1 MSDIK
6 IWIRWLIQVNLW
18 SVFTSFVRR
27 VIMKEFN
34 YNEILPGLFQS
45 GSFDDPKKV
54 IDLKIDVVIDL
65 EGSFDPFVTPLS
77 SYLYWPISD
86 KPELPDVDELKAVAS
101 YGLACWKKKPQPLR
115 VLVHC
120 AQGMNRSG
128 LLNGIILILSGMK
141 GKDAVK
147 LIREKRPGALVNF
160 VFAEYLE
167 SL

>member
-1 MSDIK
+1 MG
-6 IWIRWLIQVNLW
+6 
-18 SVFTSFVRR
+18 
-27 VIMKEFN
+27 EFS

-45 GSFDDPKKV
+45 GSFDDPKKI

-65 EGSFDPFVTPLS
+65 EGGFDKIAKPIV

-86 KPELPDVDELKAVAS
+86 KPELPDLDELKAIAS

-115 VLVHC
+115 LLVHC
-120 AQGMNRSG
+120 SQGMNRSG
-128 LLNGIILILSGMK
+128 LVNGMILMLSGMK